1 MGHVRINIKLGH
13 PERPD
18 EMIEVIDALVDT
30 GATFTIV
37 PRVIAKEIGLAV
49 YGRSRARSAAG
60 PIELDESYALFEYE
74 DRRTVTPVL
83 INDDYPGVLIGVLT
97 LEALALAVDPKSGK
111 LINTELLL
119 L

>member
-1 MGHVRINIKLGH
+1 MGHVYINVKLGH

-30 GATFTIV
+30 GATFTTV
-37 PRVIAKEIGLAV
+37 PRVIANEIGLAA
-49 YGRSRARSAAG
+49 YGRSRARTAAG
-60 PIELDESYALFEYE
+60 LLELDESYALFDYE
-74 DRRTVTPVL
+74 DRHNVTPVL
-83 INDDYPGVLIGVLT
+83 INDDYQRVLIGVLT

>member
-1 MGHVRINIKLGH
+1 MGHVYVDIRLGH

-18 EMIEVIDALVDT
+18 EMIEIKDALVDI
-30 GATFTIV
+30 GATFTTV
-37 PRVIAKEIGLAV
+37 PRVIANEIGLVA
-49 YGRSRARSAAG
+49 YGKSWARSAGG
-60 PIELDESYALFEYE
+60 PIELDESYALFEFE

-83 INDDYPGVLIGVLT
+83 INDNYVGVLIGVLT

-111 LINTELLL
+111 LIRTELLL